1 MLQNFILKRPFLGYG
16 HDPSAEVVP
25 RPRGSAGGVDSA
37 LAPPDPGAAAGEVKP
52 AALRDALLSFAGF
65 AAVPLSPA
73 ANHTCEIQA
82 FALLVPYHDTYHII
96 KQNQG

>member
-1 MLQNFILKRPFLGYG
+1 M
-16 HDPSAEVVP
+16 AVV
-25 RPRGSAGGVDSA
+25 RAARLREHSGEHANTRGEGAG
-37 LAPPDPGAAAGEVKP
+37 
-52 AALRDALLSFAGF
+52 DALLSFAGF

-96 KQNQG
+96 EQNQD